1 MTVDLGHE
9 AKARLVE
16 VQQHLPASPEYP
28 LRDRIAAWVILG
40 FAVYGFLSMIGCA
53 INLAHA
59 GTCHYYSDGPD
70 SVVACDNGAYTVTDR
85 HGRKRVYGDMNAGF
99 EKYPGQEGR
108 PVYERR
114 ERE

>member
-28 LRDRIAAWVILG
+28 LRVAAWVILG